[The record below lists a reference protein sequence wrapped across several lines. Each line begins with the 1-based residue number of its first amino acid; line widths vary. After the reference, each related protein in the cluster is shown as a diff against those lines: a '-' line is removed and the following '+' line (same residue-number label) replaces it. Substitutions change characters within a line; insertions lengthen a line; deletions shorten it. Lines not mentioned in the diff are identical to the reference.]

1 MPKIGIILASTREG
15 RQGAKVAAWVHRVAE
30 TRKDHSFELV
40 DFRDWPLPFYNLAT
54 SAAGA
59 KGEYGN
65 DLANRWSATI
75 RGFDGFIIVTP
86 EYNHGYPA
94 VLKNA
99 LDWLYAE
106 WNDKPVAFVGYS
118 NGPISGARS
127 VEQLRMV
134 AIALQMI
141 TIRHD
146 LLIPTVTK
154 QFSETGEI
162 LDPTFVRRLESLLDN
177 FLGYVETL
185 VLHRSRPKA

>member
-1 MPKIGIILASTREG
+1 MSKIAIILASTREG

-30 TRKDHSFELV
+30 TRKDHDFELV
-40 DFRDWPLPFYNLAT
+40 DLRDWPLPFYNLAT

-65 DLANRWSATI
+65 ELANRWSAAI
-75 RGFDGFIIVTP
+75 RSFDGFIIVTP

-99 LDWLYAE
+99 LDWLYSE

-118 NGPISGARS
+118 NGPIAGARS
-127 VEQLRMV
+127 VEQLRLV
-134 AIALQMI
+134 AVALQMI

-146 LLIPTVTK
+146 LLIPSVTK

-162 LDPTFVRRLESLLDN
+162 ADPSYVRRLETMLDH
-177 FLGYVETL
+177 FLAYVATF
-185 VLHRSRPKA
+185 VLHRDQQKS